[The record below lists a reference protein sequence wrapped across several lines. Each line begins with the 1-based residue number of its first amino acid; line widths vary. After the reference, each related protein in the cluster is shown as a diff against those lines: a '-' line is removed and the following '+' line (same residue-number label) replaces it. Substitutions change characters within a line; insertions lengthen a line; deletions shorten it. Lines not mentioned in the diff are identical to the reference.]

1 MCRKNSPLI
10 LLLVLLLTA
19 SCSTTPPSTGD
30 RAPLTGMVYDTEGR
44 PVQGAR
50 VRIDGTQEITTDLN
64 GRFVTPPLDTGT
76 HLLLINREGYEEQR
90 TRVEFTSPLEV
101 LYVGIASFESLM
113 EEAEDALDREAHDE
127 ALNYLRRAETVFPDD
142 PALLVLC
149 YAIFQRSGRPEEAEE
164 YSRRLQEIGL
174 VNEK

>member
-1 MCRKNSPLI
+1 M
-10 LLLVLLLTA
+10 
-19 SCSTTPPSTGD
+19 
-30 RAPLTGMVYDTEGR
+30 
-44 PVQGAR
+44 
-50 VRIDGTQEITTDLN
+50 
-64 GRFVTPPLDTGT
+64 
-76 HLLLINREGYEEQR
+76 
-90 TRVEFTSPLEV
+90 

-127 ALNYLRRAETVFPDD
+127 ALDYLRRAETVFPDD

-174 VNEK
+174 VNEKIVHGEYNPTGQTNLKGIYSVHETQ